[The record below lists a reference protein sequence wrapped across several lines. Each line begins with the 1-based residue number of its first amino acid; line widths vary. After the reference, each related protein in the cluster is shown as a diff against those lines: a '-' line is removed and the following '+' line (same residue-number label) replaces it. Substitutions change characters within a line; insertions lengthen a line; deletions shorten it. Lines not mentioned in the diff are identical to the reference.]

1 MALLI
6 FAYVVRFGS
15 LAMGIAFVAVKA
27 VPNRLHDVAATLGA
41 DKRRRF
47 RSVDLPAMKPGL
59 LAAGGLVVL
68 STMKEL
74 PISLIVAPIGFPTL
88 TTRIFGS
95 FEEAFV
101 AEAGIMALVLVCAS
115 AFLSWF
121 LVLRRADHL

>member
-1 MALLI
+1 MAILI

-15 LAMGIAFVAVKA
+15 LAMGIALVAVKA
-27 VPNRLHDVAATLGA
+27 VPSRLHDAAATLGA
-41 DKRRRF
+41 DKWHRF
-47 RSVDLPAMKPGL
+47 RSVDLPAMRPGL

-101 AEAGIMALVLVCAS
+101 AEAGIMALVLVSAS
-115 AFLSWF
+115 ALLSWI
-121 LVLRRADHL
+121 LVLLRADHL

>member
-1 MALLI
+1 
-6 FAYVVRFGS
+6 
-15 LAMGIAFVAVKA
+15 MGIAFVAVKA